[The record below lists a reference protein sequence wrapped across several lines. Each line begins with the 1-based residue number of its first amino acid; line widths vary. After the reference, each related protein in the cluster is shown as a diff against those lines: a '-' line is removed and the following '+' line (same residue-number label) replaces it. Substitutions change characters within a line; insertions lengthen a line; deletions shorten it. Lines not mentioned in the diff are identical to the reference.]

1 MTFNELNLSA
11 PVLRAVA
18 QAGYESPS
26 PIQAAAIPPVLA
38 GRDLMGCAQTGT
50 GKTAAFALPM
60 LDRLTASAP
69 RKKGAIRALILTP
82 TRELALQIGESF
94 EAYGKYLTLRS
105 TVIFGGVGQAPQ
117 VAALKKGVD
126 ILIACPGRLND
137 LVGQGLLDLSNIEI
151 FVLDEA
157 DRMLDMGFVHDVKKV
172 IAKLPRQRQ
181 NLMFSA
187 TMPKE
192 IEQLAAGILHD
203 PAFVKVDPVSST
215 VDRIQ
220 QSLYFVEKGNK
231 KFLLPWL
238 IKNLKP
244 EVVNALVFS
253 RTKHGADKI
262 AKDLNKQGIP
272 AAAIHGNKSQTARVT
287 ALEDFKAGKTRVLV
301 ATDIAARGIDIS
313 ELSHVFNYDLPEVP
327 ETYVHRIGRTARAG
341 ADGTAVSFCAPEEKE
356 YLAGIEKLN
365 RRQIP
370 VVSGHPWDGVPAPVK
385 AAPPVRGKKPKAEA
399 EQPAKAEKA
408 AKAEKPAAPKKEKAA
423 AKQPSPKN
431 TEPKEGTSMEE
442 NQKRTSG
449 GRNENRRANNS
460 RTRREGNAP
469 QPANRGSNAPQ
480 PANRGSNAPQPAN
493 RGSNA
498 QPKFDPHFVSAPEA
512 TPLRPVKKAPAAQPA
527 AKQTAPAQNGQRQ
540 RGGQPARAEQ
550 RTDRNDPRTEQRAE
564 RNSRNARPAQN
575 SQSQQGSR
583 NNRNAVQSSR
593 PDRPAKSEAPR
604 GRSRNAAPA
613 RDEDPGLMLISRRPP
628 QQKFTNFEEYMTA
641 HGGATA
647 PIEDHT
653 DET

>member
-385 AAPPVRGKKPKAEA
+385 VAPPVRGKKPKAEA
-399 EQPAKAEKA
+399 EQPEKPVKAEKPAKAEKA

-449 GRNENRRANNS
+449 GRSENRRSNNS
-460 RTRREGNAP
+460 RTRREGNA
-469 QPANRGSNAPQ
+469 Q
-480 PANRGSNAPQPAN
+480 QPAN

-593 PDRPAKSEAPR
+593 PARPAKSEAPR